1 MHFICASI
9 RENKKKHYRR
19 KYFMVWL
26 RHISPL
32 DISLCTIVKNPV
44 ELVQKTQPSGKS
56 LHLPYRPGHDS
67 HIFTYIYNYI
77 LIPCFHFSMSP
88 IHDKLARLEFV
99 VTRLLNEEINEVNE
113 LFARDYIDDT
123 ALRRVEAILTEIQRD
138 DVLHLIQETLSGK
151 TRK

>member
-1 MHFICASI
+1 
-9 RENKKKHYRR
+9 
-19 KYFMVWL
+19 
-26 RHISPL
+26 
-32 DISLCTIVKNPV
+32 
-44 ELVQKTQPSGKS
+44 
-56 LHLPYRPGHDS
+56 
-67 HIFTYIYNYI
+67 
-77 LIPCFHFSMSP
+77 MSP